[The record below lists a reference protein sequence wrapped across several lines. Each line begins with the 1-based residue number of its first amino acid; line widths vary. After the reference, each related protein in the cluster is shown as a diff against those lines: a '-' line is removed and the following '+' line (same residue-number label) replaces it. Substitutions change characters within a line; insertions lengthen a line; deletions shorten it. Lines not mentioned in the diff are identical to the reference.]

1 MADDNQ
7 DKSIR
12 EQRQGKIKN
21 KTRADNNC
29 IETRKIGQNQREWYM
44 EHPNKISDKKQQS
57 QTKLLSER
65 EQYHSI
71 MLNQSNNYPEMG
83 DG

>member
-29 IETRKIGQNQREWYM
+29 IETRKIGQNQR
-44 EHPNKISDKKQQS
+44 
-57 QTKLLSER
+57 
-65 EQYHSI
+65 
-71 MLNQSNNYPEMG
+71 G
-83 DG
+83 